1 MPNNQEHLAER
12 RQGILVA
19 AGKIFDAHGY
29 AATTMEAVA
38 AEAGI
43 SKGSIYNYFENKR
56 DLFVQLFSDVVGGN
70 EVASE
75 KLLSGLGSART
86 RLESFLDDW
95 TERVGDYKRIGRLL
109 LEFWLAA
116 AREEQDGDLASWFG
130 EMYTRWRDM
139 VSRTIAE
146 GIAEGEFR
154 IEGTAE
160 TAAALILSVLDGII
174 IQAILDFRA
183 DMDEEFFAALKRAI
197 LSALAAEPSAEKV

>member
-19 AGKIFDAHGY
+19 AGKVFDAHGY

-56 DLFVQLFSDVVGGN
+56 DLFVQLFSDVVAGN

-95 TERVGDYKRIGRLL
+95 TERAGDYKRIGRLL
-109 LEFWLAA
+109 
-116 AREEQDGDLASWFG
+116 RGG
-130 EMYTRWRDM
+130 ETWSPGQSPR
-139 VSRTIAE
+139 VSRR
-146 GIAEGEFR
+146 G
-154 IEGTAE
+154 
-160 TAAALILSVLDGII
+160 S
-174 IQAILDFRA
+174 
-183 DMDEEFFAALKRAI
+183 
-197 LSALAAEPSAEKV
+197 SASKELPKPPPH